1 MEAILETVIVVFM
14 LFLCALCLFAVL
26 VIVRDIITESAAR
39 RRKNEGKDT
48 VVNQTPAPAPVQA
61 APTPVVLVQA
71 PAAVPAE
78 PMVVVQAPAPARAVE
93 EEEPIA
99 EPAPAAEEAEK
110 PEPTPQAVVSA
121 VEEDDPNA
129 VKFSTSHVMTLS
141 EKYAALSSEYKGY
154 FDEICRYAA
163 AKEGAKEFR
172 NNSYCDYKQGTQ
184 RLVRITIKRG
194 EIFCQFVFI
203 DRDFKSYASQNNV
216 KMKASA
222 TTVKVVEPVAV
233 GVVKDGIDL
242 VCQQIAEEREF
253 KKQQAL
259 ARRRAKRAA
268 KKGEVTD
275 A

>member
-26 VIVRDIITESAAR
+26 VIVRDIITESSR
-39 RRKNEGKDT
+39 RRQKNEENAA
-48 VVNQTPAPAPVQA
+48 VTPMSAPAPVPVEP
-61 APTPVVLVQA
+61 APPVVLVQA
-71 PAAVPAE
+71 PAPV
-78 PMVVVQAPAPARAVE
+78 VE
-93 EEEPIA
+93 EPVPVFVPEPIPVEEVVPVVEEPVA
-99 EPAPAAEEAEK
+99 EEIPVPEVAAE
-110 PEPTPQAVVSA
+110 VV
-121 VEEDDPNA
+121 EDDPNA

-154 FDEICRYAA
+154 FDEICKHAA

-184 RLVRITIKRG
+184 RLVRLTIKRG
-194 EIFCQFVFI
+194 EIVCQFTFI

-216 KMKASA
+216 KMKSSA
-222 TTVKVVEPVAV
+222 TTVKVVEPAAV

-242 VCQQIAEEREF
+242 VCQQIAEEKAF
-253 KKQQAL
+253 KKQQARE
-259 ARRRAKRAA
+259 RRKAKRAA
-268 KKGEVTD
+268 EKGEVTD